1 MNFIF
6 DKIGSI
12 SDVITNSSSEVFVM
26 NRTDADSYNR
36 LPQTFGNIEVTE
48 IGWSFL
54 NELNYEWQMVCT
66 VCDIDDTIIRG
77 HPIKT
82 LYGER
87 YASPAL
93 EDWQAFLELYH
104 DIIQEKLIG
113 KYYVRICNHFD
124 SAMDVIESAYKVSI
138 FHESD

>member
-77 HPIKT
+77 HPK
-82 LYGER
+82 
-87 YASPAL
+87 
-93 EDWQAFLELYH
+93 
-104 DIIQEKLIG
+104 K
-113 KYYVRICNHFD
+113 
-124 SAMDVIESAYKVSI
+124 DVCCIWLRDYS
-138 FHESD
+138 FR

>member
-1 MNFIF
+1 
-6 DKIGSI
+6 
-12 SDVITNSSSEVFVM
+12 M

-87 YASPAL
+87 YASPTL

-124 SAMDVIESAYKVSI
+124 SAMDVIESASKVSI
-138 FHESD
+138 FHEID

>member
-87 YASPAL
+87 YTSPTL

-104 DIIQEKLIG
+104 DIIQEKPIG

-124 SAMDVIESAYKVSI
+124 SAKDVYLTIN
-138 FHESD
+138 